1 MRLLVALAALAASLS
16 PATAQAGRPAES
28 DDLIVAVFEAPP
40 LASRAADGT
49 WSGLGVELAV
59 DLGQAL
65 GRGVRFVGVA
75 PDSALAALTT
85 GRADLALTALA
96 PGVEAI
102 SDVGP
107 AFVDADLAIARP
119 ATSQIATVARRFF
132 SPTFFAIAG
141 ALAVLLFVA
150 GALMWLVER
159 RHDSDDF
166 TGTVH
171 GLWDGFWWAGVTLT
185 TIGYGDT
192 VPRSHGGRALAL
204 VWMLLSM
211 AITAVLTAALVSALG
226 LRSPSSGARVPDDLR
241 GDRVG
246 VVAGTPAAAL
256 IARAG
261 LDAAPFPTAAAALAA
276 LDADSVDAVA
286 GSALRLRA
294 AGGAPL
300 SLRTQTTGVAIERWA
315 FATAEGS
322 ALREPAARAVLDR
335 VSGPDWPEVV
345 RRWTE

>member
-1 MRLLVALAALAASLS
+1 MRLLLLLAALAAAM
-16 PATAQAGRPAES
+16 PAGAQAERPAES
-28 DDLIVAVFEAPP
+28 DDLVVAVFEAPP
-40 LASRAADGT
+40 LASQSADST

-59 DLGQAL
+59 DVGQAL

-75 PDSALAALTT
+75 PDSALAALTD
-85 GRADLALTALA
+85 GRADLALTALV
-96 PGVEAI
+96 PGVEAVA
-102 SDVGP
+102 DVGP

-159 RHDSDDF
+159 RHDSEDF
-166 TGTVH
+166 TGSMH

-226 LRSPSSGARVPDDLR
+226 LRDTSSGVRVPDDLR

-256 IARAG
+256 IARTD
-261 LDAAPFPTAAAALAA
+261 LDTVPFPTAEAALSA

-286 GSALRLRA
+286 GSALRLRV

-300 SLRTQTTGVAIERWA
+300 ALRTRTTGVAIERWA

-322 ALREPAARAVLDR
+322 DLREPAARAVLDR